1 MESSNIAVRQ
11 RNAEAAAK
19 ELRELR
25 EDTIK
30 GLNFALD
37 HCRDSLEDG
46 AGVLA
51 AAIDIVGEQGTW
63 VAA

>member
-1 MESSNIAVRQ
+1 MESSNTAIRD
-11 RNAEAAAK
+11 RNSNAAAK

-37 HCRDSLEDG
+37 HCRDSLEGG
-46 AGVLA
+46 AGILA
-51 AAIDIVGEQGTW
+51 AAIDIVAAQDTW

>member
-1 MESSNIAVRQ
+1 MESSNAALR
-11 RNAEAAAK
+11 RNNSEAAA
-19 ELRELR
+19 RELR
-25 EDTIK
+25 QLRADTIK

-51 AAIDIVGEQGTW
+51 AAIDIVAEQGTW